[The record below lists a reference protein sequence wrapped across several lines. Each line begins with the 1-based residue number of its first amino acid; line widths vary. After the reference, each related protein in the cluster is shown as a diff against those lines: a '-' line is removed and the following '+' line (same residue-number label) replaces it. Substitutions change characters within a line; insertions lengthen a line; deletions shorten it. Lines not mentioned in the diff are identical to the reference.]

1 MDLIS
6 TFIFLF
12 AVIDPVGSIPVF
24 IAVTQG
30 FDKKQKKAIAIRATV
45 VATIVLLFFIVA
57 GEPLLD
63 AIQVPL
69 PSFQIAG
76 GIVLFMFAMTMIFGE
91 SKPEREINTIT
102 EVNEKAIFPLAI
114 PSIASPGAM
123 LAVVLLTKNEDHP
136 ISEQAITSLV
146 MLSVLIIVVVFLLM
160 ASKIQKLIGESG
172 ASLISRIMGLILSSI
187 AVSNVV
193 EGIKASFDII

>member
-76 GIVLFMFAMTMIFGE
+76 GIVLFMFAMSMIFGE
-91 SKPEREINTIT
+91 SKPESEINTIK

-160 ASKIQKLIGESG
+160 ASRIQKLIGESG

-193 EGIKASFDII
+193 EGIKASFDIL

>member
-30 FDKKQKKAIAIRATV
+30 FDRNQKKAIAIRATL
-45 VATIVLLFFIVA
+45 VATLVLLFFIVA

-76 GIVLFMFAMTMIFGE
+76 GIVLFMFAMSMIFGE
-91 SKPEREINTIT
+91 SKPESEINTIK

-193 EGIKASFDII
+193 EGIKASFDIL

>member
-1 MDLIS
+1 
-6 TFIFLF
+6 
-12 AVIDPVGSIPVF
+12 
-24 IAVTQG
+24 
-30 FDKKQKKAIAIRATV
+30 
-45 VATIVLLFFIVA
+45 
-57 GEPLLD
+57 
-63 AIQVPL
+63 
-69 PSFQIAG
+69 
-76 GIVLFMFAMTMIFGE
+76 MFAMSMIFGE
-91 SKPEREINTIT
+91 SKPESEINTIT

-193 EGIKASFDII
+193 EGIKASFEIL